1 MARSRPPRK
10 RRGEKARGVTKGT
23 DQPRGRSRRPPDRDG
38 TPPKPAADGR
48 KGASRSLWLG
58 AAGAILVAAF
68 FVLRG
73 GGPDLPDPPDPD
85 VSQMEPEVAEVI
97 RRARGGVLDEPDSP
111 DRWAALGA
119 AFLAHELHSEAAAAY
134 TAAGLLAADDFRF
147 PYLRARSLWRAD
159 PELAEAAALEAIGLN
174 PGYAP
179 AYLLAGQI
187 AEDRA
192 DPEAARDHYRAALD
206 RLGTTRSAPANT
218 AAASFRL
225 GRLLAGDGN
234 LEEALPLLEQAETLA
249 PESGAVAAALA
260 RVYRRT
266 GDGER
271 ARTAAERARSLD
283 HDLMISD
290 PLMDAVN
297 NVAASVIGKE
307 RRAFAAEGAGRP
319 EVAERLLREMIRS
332 RPDAADLYYNLG
344 NNLSRQGRNPEALA
358 AWTTALEKNPDHVA
372 ALINSSIVLA
382 QSGNLGEA
390 ERRCLHALEIQ
401 PNHPGA
407 LSSLGSIAALD
418 GRRPEALRW
427 FRRAL
432 EQEPERAGTHD
443 SIAQV
448 LAANRQF
455 EEAIRHFRIAVGKEP
470 FRGDYRLGLA
480 ATLAST
486 GDFEG
491 AWEVAHDGRRLGID
505 LPADFLGMLRQAMP
519 EPAFR

>member
-1 MARSRPPRK
+1 
-10 RRGEKARGVTKGT
+10 
-23 DQPRGRSRRPPDRDG
+23 
-38 TPPKPAADGR
+38 
-48 KGASRSLWLG
+48 
-58 AAGAILVAAF
+58 
-68 FVLRG
+68 
-73 GGPDLPDPPDPD
+73 
-85 VSQMEPEVAEVI
+85 MEPEVAEVI
-97 RRARGGVLDEPDSP
+97 RRARAGVLDDRDSP

-119 AFLAHELHSEAAAAY
+119 ALLAHELHSEAGTAY
-134 TAAGLLAADDFRF
+134 TAAGALAPDDYRF
-147 PYLRARSLWRAD
+147 PYLKARSLWRPN
-159 PELAEAAALEAIGLN
+159 PELAEAAVLEAIGLN
-174 PGYAP
+174 PSYIP
-179 AYLLAGQI
+179 AYLLAGQF

-192 DPEAARDHYRAALD
+192 DPETAKGHYRTALE
-206 RLGTTRSAPANT
+206 RLGGTRSAPANT

-234 LEEALPLLEQAETLA
+234 LEEALPHLEQAEALA
-249 PESGAVAAALA
+249 PESGAIAAALA

-266 GDGER
+266 GDGEKAR
-271 ARTAAERARSLD
+271 AAAERARSLE
-283 HDLMISD
+283 HDLMIRD
-290 PLMDAVN
+290 PLIDVVN
-297 NVAASVIGKE
+297 NAAASVIGKE

-344 NNLSRQGRNPEALA
+344 NNLSRQGRNDEALA
-358 AWTTALEKNPDHVA
+358 AWAIALEKNPGHVA

-382 QSGNLGEA
+382 QSGSLGEA

-407 LSSLGSIAALD
+407 LSSLGSIAALG
-418 GRRPEALRW
+418 GRRADALRW

-455 EEAIRHFRIAVGKEP
+455 ADAIRHFRIAVGKEP

-491 AWEVAHDGRRLGID
+491 AWEVAHDGRRLGVE

>member
-1 MARSRPPRK
+1 M
-10 RRGEKARGVTKGT
+10 
-23 DQPRGRSRRPPDRDG
+23 
-38 TPPKPAADGR
+38 
-48 KGASRSLWLG
+48 
-58 AAGAILVAAF
+58 VA
-68 FVLRG
+68 LRA
-73 GGPDLPDPPDPD
+73 GPDLPDPPEPD
-85 VSQMEPEVAEVI
+85 LSGAEPEVAEVI
-97 RRARGGVLDEPDSP
+97 RRTRAAVLDESGSP
-111 DRWAALGA
+111 DRWATLGA
-119 AFLAHELHSEAAAAY
+119 AFLAHEFHPEAAAAY
-134 TAAGLLAADDFRF
+134 AAAGTLAPDDYRFR
-147 PYLRARSLWRAD
+147 YLRARSLWRAD
-159 PELAEAAALEAIGLN
+159 PEAAEAAILEAVRLN

-179 AYLLAGQI
+179 AYLLAGQL
-187 AEDRA
+187 AEDRT
-192 DPEAARDHYRAALD
+192 DPEAAKEHYRAALD
-206 RLGTTRSAPANT
+206 RLGGTRSAPANT

-234 LEEALPLLEQAETLA
+234 LDEALPLLEEAEALA

-271 ARTAAERARSLD
+271 ARAAAERARSLD
-283 HDLMISD
+283 HDLLISD

-297 NVAASVIGKE
+297 NVAVSVIGKE

-319 EVAERLLREMIRS
+319 EIAERLLREMIRS
-332 RPDAADLYYNLG
+332 RPEAADLFYNLG
-344 NNLSRQGRNPEALA
+344 NNLSRQGRNDEALV
-358 AWTTALEKNPDHVA
+358 AWSTALEKNPDHVA

-382 QSGNLGEA
+382 QSGSLAEA
-390 ERRCLHALEIQ
+390 ERRCRRALEVQ

-407 LSSLGSIAALD
+407 LSSLGSIAALG
-418 GRRPEALRW
+418 GRRTEALSW

-448 LAANRQF
+448 LAASRQF
-455 EEAIRHFRIAVGKEP
+455 NEAIRHFRIAVAKEP
-470 FRGDYRLGLA
+470 FRGDFRLGLA

-491 AWEVAHDGRRLGID
+491 AWEVAHDARRLGVE
-505 LPADFLGMLRQAMP
+505 LPPNFLGMLRQAMP

>member
-1 MARSRPPRK
+1 
-10 RRGEKARGVTKGT
+10 
-23 DQPRGRSRRPPDRDG
+23 
-38 TPPKPAADGR
+38 
-48 KGASRSLWLG
+48 
-58 AAGAILVAAF
+58 
-68 FVLRG
+68 
-73 GGPDLPDPPDPD
+73 
-85 VSQMEPEVAEVI
+85 MEPEVAEVI
-97 RRARGGVLDEPDSP
+97 RRTRSAVLDDSDSP
-111 DRWAALGA
+111 DRWGA
-119 AFLAHELHSEAAAAY
+119 FGTVLLAHELHSEAAVAY
-134 TAAGLLAADDFRF
+134 GAAGALAEEDYRF
-147 PYLRARSLWRAD
+147 PYLRARSLWRLD
-159 PELAEAAALEAIGLN
+159 PEAAESSAVAAIGLN
-174 PGYAP
+174 PDYAP

-187 AEDRA
+187 AEDGA
-192 DPEAARDHYRAALD
+192 DPETARAHYQGALD
-206 RLGTTRSAPANT
+206 RLGGTRAAPANT

-234 LEEALPLLEQAETLA
+234 LEEALPLLEQAEALA

-271 ARTAAERARSLD
+271 ARAAAERARALD
-283 HDLMISD
+283 HDLLISD
-290 PLMDAVN
+290 PLIDTVNQVAV
-297 NVAASVIGKE
+297 SVIGKE

-319 EVAERLLREMIRS
+319 EVAERLLRQMIRS

-344 NNLSRQGRNPEALA
+344 NNLSRQGKNEEALA
-358 AWTTALEKNPDHVA
+358 AWSTALEKNPDHVS

-382 QSGNLGEA
+382 QMENLDEA
-390 ERRCLHALEIQ
+390 ERRCLHALKVQ

-418 GRRPEALRW
+418 GRRSEALRW

-448 LAANRQF
+448 LAASRQF
-455 EEAIRHFRIAVGKEP
+455 GEAIRHFRIAVAKEP
-470 FRGDYRLGLA
+470 FRGDFRLGLA

-491 AWEVAHDGRRLGID
+491 AWEVAHEGRRLGVE
-505 LPADFLGMLRQAMP
+505 LPPNFLGMLRQAMS
-519 EPAFR
+519 EPDFR

>member
-1 MARSRPPRK
+1 MAFA
-10 RRGEKARGVTKGT
+10 GI
-23 DQPRGRSRRPPDRDG
+23 
-38 TPPKPAADGR
+38 AAIT
-48 KGASRSLWLG
+48 LL
-58 AAGAILVAAF
+58 
-68 FVLRG
+68 FVLRA
-73 GGPDLPDPPDPD
+73 GPDLPEPPDPD
-85 VSQMEPEVAEVI
+85 LSRMEPEVAEVI
-97 RRARGGVLDEPDSP
+97 RRTRSALLEDSDSP

-119 AFLAHELHSEAAAAY
+119 VFLAHELQEEAATAY
-134 TAAGLLAADDFRF
+134 TAAAALADADYRF
-147 PYLRARSLWRAD
+147 PYLRARSLWRLD
-159 PELAEAAALEAIGLN
+159 PEAAESSALDAIGLN
-174 PGYAP
+174 PDYAP

-187 AEDRA
+187 AEERG
-192 DPEAARDHYRAALD
+192 DPGAAKARYREALHRMGGTRAAP
-206 RLGTTRSAPANT
+206 GNT

-225 GRLLAGDGN
+225 GRLLAGDGD
-234 LEEALPLLEQAETLA
+234 LEEALPLLEQAEALA
-249 PESGAVAAALA
+249 PQSGAVAAALA

-271 ARTAAERARSLD
+271 ARAAAERARGLD
-283 HDLMISD
+283 HDLLISD
-290 PLMDAVN
+290 PLIDAVN
-297 NVAASVIGKE
+297 QVAVSVIGKE

-344 NNLSRQGRNPEALA
+344 NNLSRQGKNEEALA
-358 AWTTALEKNPDHVA
+358 AWTTALEKNPDHVS

-382 QSGNLGEA
+382 QMGNLDEA
-390 ERRCLHALEIQ
+390 ERRCLHALEVQ

-455 EEAIRHFRIAVGKEP
+455 GEAIRHFRIAVAKEP
-470 FRGDYRLGLA
+470 FRADYRLGLA

-491 AWEVAHDGRRLGID
+491 AWQVAHEGRRLGAE
-505 LPADFLGMLRQAMP
+505 LPPDFLGMLRQAMP

>member
-1 MARSRPPRK
+1 MARSRQPR
-10 RRGEKARGVTKGT
+10 RHRAGKARTTLKGAAET
-23 DQPRGRSRRPPDRDG
+23 RGSARRPPDRNR
-38 TPPKPAADGR
+38 TPEKTRSDERG
-48 KGASRSLWLG
+48 GNSRSLW
-58 AAGAILVAAF
+58 VAAAAAVAIAAF
-68 FVLRG
+68 LLVRG

-85 VSQMEPEVAEVI
+85 LSRMEPEVAEVI
-97 RRARGGVLDEPDSP
+97 GRARAGVLDDPGSP

-119 AFLAHELHSEAAAAY
+119 AFLAHELHSEAATAY
-134 TAAGLLAADDFRF
+134 AAAGALAEDDYRF
-147 PYLRARSLWRAD
+147 SYLRARSLWRVD
-159 PELAEAAALEAIGLN
+159 SGQAEAAALEATGLN
-174 PGYAP
+174 PGYIP
-179 AYLLAGQI
+179 AYLLAGQL

-192 DPEAARDHYRAALD
+192 DPETAKARYREALD
-206 RLGTTRSAPANT
+206 RLGGTRSAPGNT

-234 LEEALPLLEQAETLA
+234 LEEALPLLEQAEALA
-249 PESGAVAAALA
+249 PESGAIAAALA

-266 GDGER
+266 GDGGR
-271 ARTAAERARSLD
+271 ARAAAERARSLE

-319 EVAERLLREMIRS
+319 EVAERLLREMIQS

-344 NNLSRQGRNPEALA
+344 NNLSRQSRNPEALA
-358 AWTTALEKNPDHVA
+358 AWATALEKNPDHVS

-390 ERRCLHALEIQ
+390 ERRCRHALEIQ

-407 LSSLGSIAALD
+407 LSSLGSIAALG
-418 GRRPEALRW
+418 GRRTEALRW

-455 EEAIRHFRIAVGKEP
+455 TEAIRHFRIAVAKEP
-470 FRGDYRLGLA
+470 FRADYRLGLA

-491 AWEVAHDGRRLGID
+491 AWEVAHDGQRLGID
-505 LPADFLGMLRQAMP
+505 LPPDFLGMLRQAMP

>member
-1 MARSRPPRK
+1 
-10 RRGEKARGVTKGT
+10 
-23 DQPRGRSRRPPDRDG
+23 
-38 TPPKPAADGR
+38 
-48 KGASRSLWLG
+48 
-58 AAGAILVAAF
+58 
-68 FVLRG
+68 
-73 GGPDLPDPPDPD
+73 
-85 VSQMEPEVAEVI
+85 MEPEVAEVI
-97 RRARGGVLDEPDSP
+97 RRTRSAVLDDSDSP
-111 DRWAALGA
+111 DRWGA
-119 AFLAHELHSEAAAAY
+119 FGTVLLAHELHSEAAVAY
-134 TAAGLLAADDFRF
+134 GAAGALAEEDYRF
-147 PYLRARSLWRAD
+147 PYLRARSLWRLD
-159 PELAEAAALEAIGLN
+159 PEAAESSAVAAIGLN
-174 PGYAP
+174 PDYAP

-187 AEDRA
+187 AEDGA
-192 DPEAARDHYRAALD
+192 DPETARAHYQGALD
-206 RLGTTRSAPANT
+206 RLGGTRAAPANT

-234 LEEALPLLEQAETLA
+234 LEEALPLLEQAEALA

-271 ARTAAERARSLD
+271 ARAAAERARALD
-283 HDLMISD
+283 HDLLISD
-290 PLMDAVN
+290 PLIDTVNQVAV
-297 NVAASVIGKE
+297 SVIGKE

-344 NNLSRQGRNPEALA
+344 NNLSRQGKNEEALA
-358 AWTTALEKNPDHVA
+358 AWSTALEKNPDHVS

-382 QSGNLGEA
+382 QMENLDEA
-390 ERRCLHALEIQ
+390 ERRCLHALKVQ

-418 GRRPEALRW
+418 GRRSEALRW

-448 LAANRQF
+448 LAASRQF
-455 EEAIRHFRIAVGKEP
+455 GEAIRHFRIAVAKEP
-470 FRGDYRLGLA
+470 FRGDFRLGLA

-491 AWEVAHDGRRLGID
+491 AWEVAHEGRRLGVE
-505 LPADFLGMLRQAMP
+505 LPPNFLGMLRQAMS
-519 EPAFR
+519 EPDFR

>member
-1 MARSRPPRK
+1 
-10 RRGEKARGVTKGT
+10 
-23 DQPRGRSRRPPDRDG
+23 
-38 TPPKPAADGR
+38 
-48 KGASRSLWLG
+48 
-58 AAGAILVAAF
+58 
-68 FVLRG
+68 
-73 GGPDLPDPPDPD
+73 
-85 VSQMEPEVAEVI
+85 MEPEVAEVI
-97 RRARGGVLDEPDSP
+97 RRTRSAVLDDSDSA
-111 DRWAALGA
+111 DRWGA
-119 AFLAHELHSEAAAAY
+119 FGTVLLAHELHSEAAVAY
-134 TAAGLLAADDFRF
+134 GAAGALAEEDYRF
-147 PYLRARSLWRAD
+147 PYLRARSLWRLD
-159 PELAEAAALEAIGLN
+159 PEAAESSAVAAIGLN
-174 PGYAP
+174 PDYAP

-192 DPEAARDHYRAALD
+192 DPETAKARYRGALD
-206 RLGTTRSAPANT
+206 RLGGTRAAPANT

-234 LEEALPLLEQAETLA
+234 LEEALPLLEQAEALA
-249 PESGAVAAALA
+249 PESGAAAAALA

-271 ARTAAERARSLD
+271 ARAAAERARALD
-283 HDLMISD
+283 HDLLISD
-290 PLMDAVN
+290 PIIDAVN
-297 NVAASVIGKE
+297 QVAVSVIGKE

-344 NNLSRQGRNPEALA
+344 NNLSRQGKNEEALA
-358 AWTTALEKNPDHVA
+358 AWSTALEKNPDHVS

-382 QSGNLGEA
+382 QMENLDEA
-390 ERRCLHALEIQ
+390 ERRCRHALEVQ

-407 LSSLGSIAALD
+407 LSSLGSITALD
-418 GRRPEALRW
+418 GRRAEALRW

-448 LAANRQF
+448 LAASRQF
-455 EEAIRHFRIAVGKEP
+455 GEAIRHFRIAVAKEP
-470 FRGDYRLGLA
+470 FRGDFRLGLA

-491 AWEVAHDGRRLGID
+491 AWEVAHEGRRLGVE
-505 LPADFLGMLRQAMP
+505 LPPNFLGMLRQAMS
-519 EPAFR
+519 EPDFR

>member
-1 MARSRPPRK
+1 MI
-10 RRGEKARGVTKGT
+10 G
-23 DQPRGRSRRPPDRDG
+23 
-38 TPPKPAADGR
+38 
-48 KGASRSLWLG
+48 
-58 AAGAILVAAF
+58 
-68 FVLRG
+68 
-73 GGPDLPDPPDPD
+73 
-85 VSQMEPEVAEVI
+85 
-97 RRARGGVLDEPDSP
+97 RARAGVLDDPGSP

-119 AFLAHELHSEAAAAY
+119 AFLAHELHSEAATAY
-134 TAAGLLAADDFRF
+134 AAAGALAEDDYRF
-147 PYLRARSLWRAD
+147 SYLRARSLWRVD
-159 PELAEAAALEAIGLN
+159 SGQAEAAALEATDLN
-174 PGYAP
+174 PGYIP
-179 AYLLAGQI
+179 AYLLAGQL

-192 DPEAARDHYRAALD
+192 DLEAAKGHYRTALD
-206 RLGTTRSAPANT
+206 RLGATRAAPANT

-225 GRLLAGDGN
+225 GRLLAGDGY
-234 LEEALPLLEQAETLA
+234 LEEALPLLEQAEALA
-249 PESGAVAAALA
+249 PESGAIAAALA

-266 GDGER
+266 GDGSR
-271 ARTAAERARSLD
+271 ARAAAERARSLE

-358 AWTTALEKNPDHVA
+358 AWATALEKNPDHVS

-382 QSGNLGEA
+382 QSGNLDEA
-390 ERRCLHALEIQ
+390 ERRCLHALEVQ

-407 LSSLGSIAALD
+407 LSSLGSIAALG
-418 GRRPEALRW
+418 GRRTEALRW

-455 EEAIRHFRIAVGKEP
+455 TEAIRHFRIAVAKEP
-470 FRGDYRLGLA
+470 FRADYRLGLA
-480 ATLAST
+480 ATLASV

-491 AWEVAHDGRRLGID
+491 AWEVAHEGRRLGAE

>member
-1 MARSRPPRK
+1 MARSRQPRK
-10 RRGEKARGVTKGT
+10 GRAQKTRPIPRESRRSRSASQRPANREQASTRTRPDRRRGT
-23 DQPRGRSRRPPDRDG
+23 PRFLGLG
-38 TPPKPAADGR
+38 IAA
-48 KGASRSLWLG
+48 AVLI
-58 AAGAILVAAF
+58 AALFLLPGS
-68 FVLRG
+68 
-73 GGPDLPDPPDPD
+73 GPEVPEPPDPD
-85 VSQMEPEVAEVI
+85 LTEVEPEVAEVI
-97 RRARGGVLDEPDSP
+97 RRARSGVVDAADSP

-119 AFLAHELHSEAAAAY
+119 ALLAHELHAEAATAYDAAATLVDNDY
-134 TAAGLLAADDFRF
+134 RF
-147 PYLRARSLWRAD
+147 PYLLARSLWRVD
-159 PELAEAAALEAIGLN
+159 PGRAEAEALEAIRLN
-174 PGYAP
+174 PDYAP
-179 AYLLAGQI
+179 AYLLAGQL

-192 DPEAARDHYRAALD
+192 DPEAAKRHYRVALE
-206 RLGTTRSAPANT
+206 RLGGTRSAPANT

-225 GRLLAGDGN
+225 GRLLAGDGD
-234 LEEALPLLEQAETLA
+234 LEGALPLLEQAEALA
-249 PESGAVAAALA
+249 PQSGAIAAALA
-260 RVYRRT
+260 RVYRRM
-266 GDGER
+266 GDGGR
-271 ARTAAERARSLD
+271 ARTAADRARSLE

-319 EVAERLLREMIRS
+319 EIAERLLREMIQS

-344 NNLSRQGRNPEALA
+344 NNLSRQGRNPEALD
-358 AWTTALEKNPDHVA
+358 AWATALEKNPDHVS

-382 QSGNLGEA
+382 QSGNLAEA

-401 PNHPGA
+401 PDHPGA

-418 GRRPEALRW
+418 GRRSEALSW

-455 EEAIRHFRIAVGKEP
+455 AEAIRHFRIAVAKEP
-470 FRGDYRLGLA
+470 FRADYRLGLA

-486 GDFEG
+486 GDFAG
-491 AWEVAHDGRRLGID
+491 AWEAAHEGRRLGAD
-505 LPADFLGMLRQAMP
+505 LPPDFLGMLRQAMP

>member
-1 MARSRPPRK
+1 
-10 RRGEKARGVTKGT
+10 
-23 DQPRGRSRRPPDRDG
+23 
-38 TPPKPAADGR
+38 
-48 KGASRSLWLG
+48 
-58 AAGAILVAAF
+58 
-68 FVLRG
+68 
-73 GGPDLPDPPDPD
+73 
-85 VSQMEPEVAEVI
+85 MEPEVAEVI
-97 RRARGGVLDEPDSP
+97 RRTRSAVLDDSDSP
-111 DRWAALGA
+111 DRWGA
-119 AFLAHELHSEAAAAY
+119 FGTVLLAHELHSEAAVAY
-134 TAAGLLAADDFRF
+134 GAAGALAEEDYRF
-147 PYLRARSLWRAD
+147 PYLRARSLWRLD
-159 PELAEAAALEAIGLN
+159 PEAAESSAVAAIGLN
-174 PGYAP
+174 PDYAP

-187 AEDRA
+187 AEDGA
-192 DPEAARDHYRAALD
+192 DPETARAHYQGALD
-206 RLGTTRSAPANT
+206 RLGGTRAAPANT

-234 LEEALPLLEQAETLA
+234 LEEALPLLEQAEALA

-271 ARTAAERARSLD
+271 ARAAAERARALD
-283 HDLMISD
+283 HDLLISD
-290 PLMDAVN
+290 PLIDTVNQVAV
-297 NVAASVIGKE
+297 SVIGKE

-344 NNLSRQGRNPEALA
+344 NNLSRQGKNEEALA
-358 AWTTALEKNPDHVA
+358 AWSTALEKNPDHVS

-382 QSGNLGEA
+382 QMENLDEA
-390 ERRCLHALEIQ
+390 ERRCLHALKVQ

-418 GRRPEALRW
+418 GRRSEALRW

-448 LAANRQF
+448 LAASRQF
-455 EEAIRHFRIAVGKEP
+455 GEAIRHFRIAVAKEP
-470 FRGDYRLGLA
+470 FRGDFRLGLA

-491 AWEVAHDGRRLGID
+491 AWEVAHEGRRLGVE
-505 LPADFLGMLRQAMP
+505 LPPNFLGMLRQAMP
-519 EPAFR
+519 EPVFR

>member
-1 MARSRPPRK
+1 
-10 RRGEKARGVTKGT
+10 
-23 DQPRGRSRRPPDRDG
+23 
-38 TPPKPAADGR
+38 
-48 KGASRSLWLG
+48 
-58 AAGAILVAAF
+58 
-68 FVLRG
+68 
-73 GGPDLPDPPDPD
+73 
-85 VSQMEPEVAEVI
+85 MEPAVAEVI
-97 RRARGGVLDEPDSP
+97 RRTRNAVLDDPDSP

-119 AFLAHELHSEAAAAY
+119 ALLAHELHPEAAASYA
-134 TAAGLLAADDFRF
+134 AAGLLAEDDYRF
-147 PYLRARSLWRAD
+147 AYLRARSLWRVN
-159 PELAEAAALEAIGLN
+159 PEAAERAALDAIALN
-174 PGYAP
+174 PDYAP
-179 AYLLAGQI
+179 AHLLAGQF
-187 AEDRA
+187 AEDRGDLETA
-192 DPEAARDHYRAALD
+192 KDRYRAALEQ
-206 RLGTTRSAPANT
+206 LGGTRSAPANT

-234 LEEALPLLEQAETLA
+234 LDEALPLLEAAEALA

-271 ARTAAERARSLD
+271 ARRAAERARGLEQE
-283 HDLMISD
+283 LTISD

-297 NVAASVIGKE
+297 QVAASVVGKE
-307 RRAFAAEGAGRP
+307 RRAFAAEDAGRP
-319 EVAERLLREMIRS
+319 EVAERLLREMIQA
-332 RPDAADLYYNLG
+332 RPHAADLYYNLG

-358 AWTTALEKNPDHVA
+358 AWSSALERSPDHVS

-390 ERRCLHALEIQ
+390 ERRCRRALEVH

-407 LSSLGSIAALD
+407 LSSLGSIAALG
-418 GRRPEALRW
+418 GRQSEALRW
-427 FRRAL
+427 FRQAL

-448 LAANRQF
+448 LAASRQF
-455 EEAIRHFRIAVGKEP
+455 AEAVRHFRIAVAKEP

-491 AWEVAHDGRRLGID
+491 AWEVAHEGRRLGVE

-519 EPAFR
+519 EPTAR

>member
-1 MARSRPPRK
+1 M
-10 RRGEKARGVTKGT
+10 GV
-23 DQPRGRSRRPPDRDG
+23 
-38 TPPKPAADGR
+38 AA
-48 KGASRSLWLG
+48 AV
-58 AAGAILVAAF
+58 LVAAVF
-68 FVLRG
+68 LLLR

-85 VSQMEPEVAEVI
+85 LSEVEPEVAEVI
-97 RRARGGVLDEPDSP
+97 RRARTAVLDDPDSP

-119 AFLAHELHSEAAAAY
+119 AFLAHELHAEAAAAY
-134 TAAGLLAADDFRF
+134 TAAGTLAEDDYRFR
-147 PYLRARSLWRAD
+147 YLRARSLWRVE
-159 PELAEAAALEAIGLN
+159 PQLAEAVALEAIGLN

-179 AYLLAGQI
+179 AYLLAGQL

-192 DPEAARDHYRAALD
+192 DPEAAKGHYRAALE
-206 RLGTTRSAPANT
+206 RLGGTRSAPANT

-225 GRLLAGDGN
+225 GRLLAADGN
-234 LEEALPLLEQAETLA
+234 LGEALPLLEQAEALA

-266 GDGER
+266 GEADR
-271 ARTAAERARSLD
+271 ARTAAERARSLE

-332 RPDAADLYYNLG
+332 RPEAADLYYNLG
-344 NNLSRQGRNPEALA
+344 NNLSRQGRNEEALA
-358 AWTTALEKNPDHVA
+358 AWATALEKNPDHVS
-372 ALINSSIVLA
+372 ALINSSITLA
-382 QSGNLGEA
+382 QSGSLAEA
-390 ERRCLHALEIQ
+390 ERRCRRALEVQ

-418 GRRPEALRW
+418 GRRPEALGW

-455 EEAIRHFRIAVGKEP
+455 DDAIRHFRIAVAKEP

-491 AWEVAHDGRRLGID
+491 AWEVAHEGRRLEVE
-505 LPADFLGMLRQAMP
+505 LPGDFLGMLRQAMP

>member
-1 MARSRPPRK
+1 MARSRQPRK
-10 RRGEKARGVTKGT
+10 RRAEKTRTTIKGT
-23 DQPRGRSRRPPDRDG
+23 RETRGPSRRPEGRDRTPEQPPSDRRGG
-38 TPPKPAADGR
+38 TSRLLWIAA
-48 KGASRSLWLG
+48 
-58 AAGAILVAAF
+58 AAAVATAVLFLVQM
-68 FVLRG
+68 

-85 VSQMEPEVAEVI
+85 LSGMEPEVAEVI
-97 RRARGGVLDEPDSP
+97 GRARAGVLDDPGSP

-119 AFLAHELHSEAAAAY
+119 AFLAHELHSEAATAY
-134 TAAGLLAADDFRF
+134 AAAGALADDDYRF
-147 PYLRARSLWRAD
+147 SYLRARSLWRVD
-159 PELAEAAALEAIGLN
+159 PEQAEAAALEATGLN
-174 PGYAP
+174 PGYIP
-179 AYLLAGQI
+179 AYLLAGQL

-192 DPEAARDHYRAALD
+192 DPETAKVRYRAALD
-206 RLGTTRSAPANT
+206 RLGGTRSAPGNT
-218 AAASFRL
+218 ASASFRL
-225 GRLLAGDGN
+225 GRLLASDGN
-234 LEEALPLLEQAETLA
+234 LEEALPLLEQAEALA
-249 PESGAVAAALA
+249 PESGAIAAALA

-266 GDGER
+266 GDGDR
-271 ARTAAERARSLD
+271 ARAAAERARSLEY
-283 HDLMISD
+283 DLLISD
-290 PLMDAVN
+290 PLIDAVN

-344 NNLSRQGRNPEALA
+344 NNLSRQGKNPEALA
-358 AWTTALEKNPDHVA
+358 AWATALEKNPDHVS

-382 QSGNLGEA
+382 QSGNLAEA
-390 ERRCLHALEIQ
+390 ERRCLHALDIQ

-418 GRRPEALRW
+418 GRRSEALRW

-455 EEAIRHFRIAVGKEP
+455 GEAIRHFRIAVAKEP

-486 GDFEG
+486 GNFEG
-491 AWEVAHDGRRLGID
+491 AWEAVHDGRRLGVD

>member
-1 MARSRPPRK
+1 
-10 RRGEKARGVTKGT
+10 
-23 DQPRGRSRRPPDRDG
+23 
-38 TPPKPAADGR
+38 
-48 KGASRSLWLG
+48 
-58 AAGAILVAAF
+58 
-68 FVLRG
+68 
-73 GGPDLPDPPDPD
+73 
-85 VSQMEPEVAEVI
+85 MEPEVAEVI
-97 RRARGGVLDEPDSP
+97 RRARRGVLDDPDSP

-119 AFLAHELHSEAAAAY
+119 ALLAHELHSEAATAY
-134 TAAGLLAADDFRF
+134 TAAGALAEGDYRF
-147 PYLRARSLWRAD
+147 PYLKARSLWRAN
-159 PELAEAAALEAIGLN
+159 PELAEAAVLEAIDLN

-192 DPEAARDHYRAALD
+192 DAVTARSHYRAALD

-225 GRLLAGDGN
+225 GRLLAGDGD
-234 LEEALPLLEQAETLA
+234 LEAALPLLEQAEALA
-249 PESGAVAAALA
+249 PESGAIAAALA

-271 ARTAAERARSLD
+271 ARAAAERARSLD

-290 PLMDAVN
+290 PLIDAVN

-344 NNLSRQGRNPEALA
+344 NNLSRQNRNDEALA
-358 AWTTALEKNPDHVA
+358 AWAIALDKNPDHVA

-407 LSSLGSIAALD
+407 LSSLGSIAALA

-486 GDFEG
+486 GEFEG
-491 AWEVAHDGRRLGID
+491 AWEVAHDGRRLGVD

-519 EPAFR
+519 EPSFR

>member
-1 MARSRPPRK
+1 MARSRQPRK
-10 RRGEKARGVTKGT
+10 RRGEKTRGVARG
-23 DQPRGRSRRPPDRDG
+23 PSERRGPSRRVPDHDG
-38 TPPKPAADGR
+38 ASPKPAAEER
-48 KGASRSLWLG
+48 NGASRSLWLG
-58 AAGAILVAAF
+58 AAAAVLVGAF
-68 FVLRG
+68 FLLRG
-73 GGPDLPDPPDPD
+73 GGPDLPDPPDPEL
-85 VSQMEPEVAEVI
+85 SEMEPEVGEVI
-97 RRARGGVLDEPDSP
+97 RRARRGVLDDPDSP

-119 AFLAHELHSEAAAAY
+119 AFLAHELHSEAATAY
-134 TAAGLLAADDFRF
+134 TAAGALAADDYRF
-147 PYLRARSLWRAD
+147 PYLKARSLWRAD
-159 PELAEAAALEAIGLN
+159 PELAEAAALEAVGLN
-174 PGYAP
+174 PRYAP

-192 DPEAARDHYRAALD
+192 DPEAARGHYRAALD

-225 GRLLAGDGN
+225 GRLLASDGN
-234 LEEALPLLEQAETLA
+234 LEEALPLLEQAEALA

-271 ARTAAERARSLD
+271 ARAAAERARSLD

-290 PLMDAVN
+290 PVIDAVN

-319 EVAERLLREMIRS
+319 EVAERLLREMIQS

-344 NNLSRQGRNPEALA
+344 NNLSRQTRNDEALA
-358 AWTTALEKNPDHVA
+358 AWAIALDKNPDHVA

-382 QSGNLGEA
+382 QSGSLGEA
-390 ERRCLHALEIQ
+390 ERRCLRALEIQ

-455 EEAIRHFRIAVGKEP
+455 EDAIRHFRIAVGKEP

-491 AWEVAHDGRRLGID
+491 AWEVAHDGRRLGSD